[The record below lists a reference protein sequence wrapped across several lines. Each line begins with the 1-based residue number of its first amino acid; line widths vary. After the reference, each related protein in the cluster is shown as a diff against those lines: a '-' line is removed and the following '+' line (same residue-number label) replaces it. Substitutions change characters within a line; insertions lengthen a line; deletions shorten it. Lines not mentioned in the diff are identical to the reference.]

1 MCLKRESTLKG
12 TITKIRRV
20 VSLYDNDIVM
30 PIRMINEDFGIEY
43 AGDIVGLRC
52 TEYSHWIDFE
62 QLYENYWTIYVLQVK
77 RRIYEHCEKL
87 A

>member
-1 MCLKRESTLKG
+1 MYLKRESTLKG

-52 TEYSHWIDFE
+52 TEYSH
-62 QLYENYWTIYVLQVK
+62 
-77 RRIYEHCEKL
+77 
-87 A
+87 